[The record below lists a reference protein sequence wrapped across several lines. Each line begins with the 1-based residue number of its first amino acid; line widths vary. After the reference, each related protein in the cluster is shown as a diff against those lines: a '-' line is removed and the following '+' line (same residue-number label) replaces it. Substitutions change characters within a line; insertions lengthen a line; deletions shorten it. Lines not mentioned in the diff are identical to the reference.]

1 MQEEDTIADIAVPET
16 ETKTEAGTF
25 SQDAPNESEP
35 SSSKQIDAEDRI
47 LKRGDLAR
55 VNCR

>member
-1 MQEEDTIADIAVPET
+1 MQEEDTIANIAVPET
-16 ETKTEAGTF
+16 ETDTV
-25 SQDAPNESEP
+25 SQDAPNESET

-55 VNCR
+55 VNSR